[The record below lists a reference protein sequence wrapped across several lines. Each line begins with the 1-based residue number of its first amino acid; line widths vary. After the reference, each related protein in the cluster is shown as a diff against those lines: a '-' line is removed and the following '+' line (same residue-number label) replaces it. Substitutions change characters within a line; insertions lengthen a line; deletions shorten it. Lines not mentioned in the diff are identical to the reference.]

1 MRNNVRVSHFARA
14 LRNAV
19 REIAKHPERFQVK
32 QTERNG
38 WAKLSR
44 VMAVSAWL
52 GASALVVAAPGDLDI
67 AGFNAA
73 DPVVTHRGKALAR
86 PGRSNAAVDNG
97 RGVARQAD
105 GKLLVAGSCSG
116 LLTSKLCVVRFNA
129 NGTPD
134 LTFNPDATQG
144 GTQPDLQAGELIIEI
159 TPSQS
164 LFGMVAVQADQ
175 KIIVGGTCSNLT
187 SGYFDFCL
195 VRLHPDASIDTSF
208 NAAGVTPGVA
218 TVAPGNFY
226 NVARGLMLQPDGK
239 IVLVGSCGATIVA
252 TAMCIS
258 RHNANGTLDTSFNP
272 SGAVPGTRIETIG
285 NSNDSYAMSAAR
297 QSDGKL
303 VVAGTCVNNS
313 NSEFCLIR
321 FSDTGA
327 LDTTSF
333 GTSGTGGKVITA
345 LNTDEDAATSVAIQ
359 PDGKIVVAG
368 ACSSGGAF
376 SSNGATKF
384 CVARY
389 NTNGT
394 LDTAGFN
401 AAAPVVA
408 DRGKQMFAFDSDYDG
423 VNAVFV
429 QPDGKIMLAGRCRAD
444 PMTGT
449 GVFCSARL
457 LTDGSLDASWGAAGK
472 AIQPSIANER
482 DLTYAAMLQPDGDLV
497 LAGNCFR
504 GAPDAFCVAR
514 FTGGPFV
521 PPACTLNVD
530 GNGFVDAATD
540 GALIVR
546 YLLGFRG
553 SALTT
558 GALGGSPARTG
569 ATLEAW
575 IAGLDLDADGDG
587 GPARAATDGVLL
599 LRAMLGLTG
608 SALTQGVTNA
618 PSATR
623 NAAQIVTWIQQTHGV
638 ACLPTS

>member
-1 MRNNVRVSHFARA
+1 MMRAKSGAWHVLRRVAVMNMA
-14 LRNAV
+14 LGLAT
-19 REIAKHPERFQVK
+19 AAFC
-32 QTERNG
+32 
-38 WAKLSR
+38 
-44 VMAVSAWL
+44 
-52 GASALVVAAPGDLDI
+52 APGDLDV

-73 DPVVTHRGKALAR
+73 DPVVSNRGKALAR

-144 GTQPDLQAGELIIEI
+144 GMQPDLQAGELIIEI

-164 LFGMVAVQADQ
+164 LFGMVAVQSDQ
-175 KIIVGGTCSNLT
+175 KIIVGGTCTNMT

-195 VRLHPDASIDTSF
+195 VRLHPDASVDTSF

-226 NVARGLMLQPDGK
+226 NFANGLLIQSDGK
-239 IVLVGSCGATIVA
+239 IVLVGSCGATLFN

-258 RHNANGTLDTSFNP
+258 RHNTNGTLDTSFNP
-272 SGAVPGTRIETIG
+272 GGAVPGTRIETIG
-285 NSNDSYAMSAAR
+285 NSNDSYATSVAR

-321 FSDTGA
+321 FSDTGS
-327 LDTTSF
+327 LDSAGF
-333 GTSGTGGKVITA
+333 GVSGKVVTA
-345 LNTDEDAATSVAIQ
+345 INTDEDAAKSVVIQ
-359 PDGKIVVAG
+359 TDGKIVVAG
-368 ACSSGGAF
+368 ACSSGGSF

-389 NTNGT
+389 NSNGT
-394 LDTAGFN
+394 LDTTGFN
-401 AAAPVVA
+401 ATAPIVA

-429 QPDGKIMLAGRCRAD
+429 QPDGKLLVAGRCRAD

-457 LTDGSLDASWGAAGK
+457 LSDGSLDATWGTSGK
-472 AIQPSIANER
+472 AIQPDIANQR
-482 DLTYAAMLQPDGDLV
+482 DLTYAAALQPDGDLV
-497 LAGNCFR
+497 FAGNCFR

-530 GNGFVDAATD
+530 GNGFVDPATD
-540 GALIVR
+540 GVLIIR

-553 SALTT
+553 SALAT

-569 ATLEAW
+569 TALESW

-587 GPARAATDGVLL
+587 GPPRAATDGVLL

-623 NAAQIVTWIQQTHGV
+623 NAAQIVTWIQQTHGT

>member
-1 MRNNVRVSHFARA
+1 
-14 LRNAV
+14 
-19 REIAKHPERFQVK
+19 
-32 QTERNG
+32 
-38 WAKLSR
+38 
-44 VMAVSAWL
+44 MAVSAWL
-52 GASALVVAAPGDLDI
+52 CASAFVVAAPGDLDI

-218 TVAPGNFY
+218 TVAPGNFF

-321 FSDTGA
+321 FSDMGA

-333 GTSGTGGKVITA
+333 GPAAPAAKSSPRSTPMRTPQRRWRSSPTA
-345 LNTDEDAATSVAIQ
+345 KSWSRAHVRRAARLAATARQRFASR
-359 PDGKIVVAG
+359 
-368 ACSSGGAF
+368 
-376 SSNGATKF
+376 ATT
-384 CVARY
+384 R
-389 NTNGT
+389 
-394 LDTAGFN
+394 
-401 AAAPVVA
+401 
-408 DRGKQMFAFDSDYDG
+408 M
-423 VNAVFV
+423 
-429 QPDGKIMLAGRCRAD
+429 
-444 PMTGT
+444 
-449 GVFCSARL
+449 
-457 LTDGSLDASWGAAGK
+457 
-472 AIQPSIANER
+472 
-482 DLTYAAMLQPDGDLV
+482 
-497 LAGNCFR
+497 
-504 GAPDAFCVAR
+504 
-514 FTGGPFV
+514 
-521 PPACTLNVD
+521 
-530 GNGFVDAATD
+530 
-540 GALIVR
+540 
-546 YLLGFRG
+546 
-553 SALTT
+553 
-558 GALGGSPARTG
+558 
-569 ATLEAW
+569 
-575 IAGLDLDADGDG
+575 
-587 GPARAATDGVLL
+587 
-599 LRAMLGLTG
+599 
-608 SALTQGVTNA
+608 A
-618 PSATR
+618 PSTR
-623 NAAQIVTWIQQTHGV
+623 RVSTQRHRWWRIAASK
-638 ACLPTS
+638 CLRSTRITTA

>member
-1 MRNNVRVSHFARA
+1 M
-14 LRNAV
+14 
-19 REIAKHPERFQVK
+19 K
-32 QTERNG
+32 QTERSG
-38 WAKLSR
+38 WVRLIR
-44 VMAVSAWL
+44 VVAASALL
-52 GASALVVAAPGDLDI
+52 GASALVAAAPGDLDV

-73 DPVVTHRGKALAR
+73 DPVVSNRGKALAR

-144 GTQPDLQAGELIIEI
+144 GMQPDLQAGELIIEI

-164 LFGMVAVQADQ
+164 LFGMVAVQPDQ
-175 KIIVGGTCSNLT
+175 KIIIAGTCSNLT
-187 SGYFDFCL
+187 SGYFDFCV
-195 VRLHPDASIDTSF
+195 VRLHPDASVDTSF

-239 IVLVGSCGATIVA
+239 IVIVGSCGATIVA

-258 RHNANGTLDTSFNP
+258 RHNTNGTLDTSFNP
-272 SGAVPGTRIETIG
+272 GGAVPGTRIETIG
-285 NSNDSYAMSAAR
+285 NSNDSYATSVAR

-303 VVAGTCVNNS
+303 VVAGSCVHNS
-313 NSEFCLIR
+313 NNEFCLFR
-321 FSDTGA
+321 LSDTGA
-327 LDTTSF
+327 LDSAGF
-333 GTSGTGGKVITA
+333 GASGKVITA
-345 LNTDEDAATSVAIQ
+345 VNSDEDTINAVVIQ
-359 PDGKIVVAG
+359 ADGKIVVAG
-368 ACSSGGAF
+368 ACSSGGVF

-401 AAAPVVA
+401 AAAPLVA
-408 DRGKQMFAFDSDYDG
+408 DRGKLMFAFDSDYDG
-423 VNAVFV
+423 VNAAFV
-429 QPDGKIMLAGRCRAD
+429 QPDGKLLLAGRCRAD

-457 LTDGSLDASWGAAGK
+457 LGDGSLDATWGTSGK
-472 AIQPSIANER
+472 AIQPDIANQR
-482 DLTYAAMLQPDGDLV
+482 DLTYAAALQPDGGLV
-497 LAGNCFR
+497 FAGNCFR

-521 PPACTLNVD
+521 PPACSLNVD
-530 GNGFVDAATD
+530 GNGFVDPATD
-540 GALIVR
+540 GVLIIR

-553 SALTT
+553 SALTA

-569 ATLEAW
+569 TTLEAW

-587 GPARAATDGVLL
+587 GTARAATDGLLL

-623 NAAQIVTWIQQTHGV
+623 NAAQIVTWIQQTHGA
-638 ACLPTS
+638 ACLPSS

>member
-1 MRNNVRVSHFARA
+1 MVRVLSGAWRA
-14 LRNAV
+14 VAMSIVLGMAAV
-19 REIAKHPERFQVK
+19 AATAF
-32 QTERNG
+32 G
-38 WAKLSR
+38 
-44 VMAVSAWL
+44 
-52 GASALVVAAPGDLDI
+52 APGDLDVS
-67 AGFNAA
+67 GFNAA
-73 DPVVTHRGKALAR
+73 DPVVTNRGKALAR
-86 PGRSNAAVDNG
+86 PGRSAMTPDAA

-116 LLTSKLCVVRFNA
+116 LVTTKLCVVRFDA

-144 GTQPDLQAGELIIEI
+144 GLQPDLQAGELIIEI

-164 LFGMVAVQADQ
+164 LFAMVAVQSDQ
-175 KIIVGGTCSNLT
+175 KIIVAGTCSNLT
-187 SGYFDFCL
+187 SGYFDFCI
-195 VRLHPDASIDTSF
+195 VRLHPDASVDTSF

-239 IVLVGSCGATIVA
+239 IVIVGSCGATIVA

-258 RHNANGTLDTSFNP
+258 RHNTNGTLDASFNP
-272 SGAVPGTRIETIG
+272 GGAVPGTRIETIG
-285 NSNDSYAMSAAR
+285 NSNDSYATSVAR

-303 VVAGTCVNNS
+303 VVAGSCVHNS
-313 NSEFCLIR
+313 NNEFCLFR
-321 FSDTGA
+321 LSDTGA
-327 LDTTSF
+327 LDSAGF
-333 GTSGTGGKVITA
+333 GASGKVITA
-345 LNTDEDAATSVAIQ
+345 VNSDEDTINAVVIQ
-359 PDGKIVVAG
+359 ADGKIVVAG
-368 ACSSGGAF
+368 ACSSGGVY

-389 NTNGT
+389 ATNGT

-401 AAAPVVA
+401 AAAPLVA
-408 DRGKQMFAFDSDYDG
+408 DRGKLMFAFDSDYDG
-423 VNAVFV
+423 VNAAFV
-429 QPDGKIMLAGRCRAD
+429 QPDGKLMLAGRCRAD

-457 LTDGSLDASWGAAGK
+457 LSDGGLDATWGAAGK
-472 AIQPSIANER
+472 AIEPNFANQR
-482 DLTYAAMLQPDGDLV
+482 DLTFAALLQPDGDLV
-497 LAGNCFR
+497 FAGDCFR

-514 FTGGPFV
+514 FTGGPVV
-521 PPACTLNVD
+521 PPACALNVD
-530 GNGFVDAATD
+530 GNGFVDPATD
-540 GALIVR
+540 GVLIIR

-569 ATLEAW
+569 TTLETW
-575 IAGLDLDADGDG
+575 IAGLNLDADGDG
-587 GPARAATDGVLL
+587 GGARATSDGLLL

-608 SALTQGVTNA
+608 SALTQGATNA

-623 NAAQIVTWIQQTHGV
+623 NAADIVTWIQQAHG
-638 ACLPTS
+638 AGCLPTS